1 MGGDF
6 AHFFLDGHCEI
17 FLIGKCWYY
26 WLTFSLFMYI
36 LHFRSFLVKKIYP
49 GASRGGLNVNLG
61 LFLAIFEMG
70 FWALITKYFKI
81 EKTSENKKVPPWW
94 GDGGVSPQIWPRT
107 NPRVSRAKKPHFHSV
122 NYRTFQV
129 LFSACRYA
137 AYCIHTAC
145 RQHYTV
151 QICSIWPNYDISF
164 QFWPR
169 MTSV

>member
-1 MGGDF
+1 MGVILPV
-6 AHFFLDGHCEI
+6 FFGWSLWI

-61 LFLAIFEMG
+61 RFLAIFKTS
-70 FWALITKYFKI
+70 FWALVTKYFKI

-107 NPRVSRAKKPHFHSV
+107 NPRVSRAKKPHFHSM
-122 NYRTFQV
+122 NYRTSKG
-129 LFSACRYA
+129 LSSACRYA
-137 AYCIHTAC
+137 AYCMHAAC
-145 RQHYTV
+145 RQQYMV
-151 QICSIWPNYDISF
+151 QICSISPKDDISF
-164 QFWPR
+164 QILAKIAYI
-169 MTSV
+169 